1 MEGFKSFRNVFDK
14 NRKLFYVILI
24 PLVASI
30 FPLAIQNKVLLI
42 ENSTISLI
50 R

>member
-30 FPLAIQNKVLLI
+30 FPLAIQNKVL
-42 ENSTISLI
+42 
-50 R
+50 